1 MKKKPIA
8 PLLLALAIVAAAV
21 VVLDL
26 TGGSMVAED
35 VCVVKA
41 VAPAPNE
48 ANAPMRIASVQ
59 LPGGALVPAK
69 VVRVAELRA
78 GEKVRVAVRRRLI
91 GGAPSYEVVGTAAA
105 DD

>member
-1 MKKKPIA
+1 MKKKPIG

-26 TGGSMVAED
+26 TGGSMVGED
-35 VCVVKA
+35 VCVVKS

-48 ANAPMRIASVQ
+48 ASAPMRIASVE

-69 VVRVAELRA
+69 VARAAELRP
-78 GEKVRVAVRRRLI
+78 GEKVQVAVHRRLI
-91 GGAPSYEVVGTAAA
+91 AGTSSYEVVGPAG
-105 DD
+105 DED